1 MPRAM
6 TRPIA
11 LNGLMLLNVFISGF
25 HQDKDDMV
33 SEISQTE
40 KDKSCMILLVR
51 GIFKKEKNP
60 LETVEKWLPAR
71 RVRRSKTL
79 VKGHQLAV
87 GRRIV

>member
-25 HQDKDDMV
+25 RQDKDDTV
-33 SEISQTE
+33 NEISQTE
-40 KDKSCMILLVR
+40 KDKSCMILLVC
-51 GIFKKEKNP
+51 GVFKKGKKP
-60 LETVEKWLPAR
+60 LETVEKWLPVR
-71 RVRRSKTL
+71 RGRRSKKL